1 MQTLCLD
8 ENNNILV
15 TQGNITVIDKADAL
29 AQDVKTRIGLC
40 FGENPFNLLEGID
53 FDNQFLGKKAGQTY
67 YKQALRNRIL
77 EHPHDINQIESVDF
91 SSKNDKI
98 SLTINIDSVYG
109 AVNV

>member
-1 MQTLCLD
+1 MQTLGID
-8 ENNNILV
+8 ENNNIIV
-15 TQGNITVIDKADAL
+15 TQGNITIKDKADAL

-53 FDNQFLGKKAGQTY
+53 YDNQFLGKKGGQTY

-91 SSKNDKI
+91 VSKGDKI
-98 SLTINIDSVYG
+98 TLTVNIDSVYG
-109 AVNV
+109 AINA